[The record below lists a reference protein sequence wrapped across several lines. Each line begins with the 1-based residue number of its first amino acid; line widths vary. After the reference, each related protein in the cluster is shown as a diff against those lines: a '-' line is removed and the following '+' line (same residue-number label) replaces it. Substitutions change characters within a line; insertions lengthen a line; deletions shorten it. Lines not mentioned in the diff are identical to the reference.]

1 MPKLKFKHRYRYDSD
16 GGLDLTEELEVRFD
30 RVRALANAVSVI
42 SLEESPGW
50 TINELA
56 GMIDLEVKDCK
67 EIVAMMSRD
76 QVVQEFPDRRKA
88 ED

>member
-1 MPKLKFKHRYRYDSD
+1 MS
-16 GGLDLTEELEVRFD
+16 LD
-30 RVRALANAVSVI
+30 
-42 SLEESPGW
+42 ESPGW

-67 EIVAMMSRD
+67 EIVAIMSRD
-76 QVVQEFPDRRKA
+76 QVVHEFPDQRKA

>member
-1 MPKLKFKHRYRYDSD
+1 MPKLKFRHRYRCDSD
-16 GGLDLTEELEVRFD
+16 GRLDLTEELEVRFE
-30 RVRALANAVSVI
+30 RVKALANAVSVM

-67 EIVAMMSRD
+67 EIVAIMSRD
-76 QVVQEFPDRRKA
+76 QVVQEFPEKRKA

>member
-1 MPKLKFKHRYRYDSD
+1 MPILKFRHRYRCDSD
-16 GGLDLTEELEVRFD
+16 GRLDLTEELEVRFE
-30 RVRALANAVSVI
+30 RVRALANAVSVM
-42 SLEESPGW
+42 SLDESPGW

-67 EIVAMMSRD
+67 EIVAIMGRD
-76 QVVQEFPDRRKA
+76 QVVREFPDKRKA

>member
-1 MPKLKFKHRYRYDSD
+1 MPKLKFKHRYRCDSD
-16 GGLDLTEELEVRFD
+16 GRLDLTEELEVRFE
-30 RVRALANAVSVI
+30 RVRALANAVSVM

-67 EIVAMMSRD
+67 EIVAIMSRD
-76 QVVQEFPDRRKA
+76 QVVQEFPDKRKA